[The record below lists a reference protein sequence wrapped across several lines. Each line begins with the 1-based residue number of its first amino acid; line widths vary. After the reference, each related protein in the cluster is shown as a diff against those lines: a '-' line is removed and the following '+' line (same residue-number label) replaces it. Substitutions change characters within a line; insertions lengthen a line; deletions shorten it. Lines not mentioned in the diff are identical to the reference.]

1 LKKLKP
7 EKKDK
12 ELMVEIKDNNNKE
25 EKAVLFSLEI
35 FHSVLLN
42 NLYKKLL
49 KNMETLLESELL
61 KIKKETAEDL
71 VILIF
76 HLLKKLMLHWLLQ
89 ELQLMADN

>member
-49 KNMETLLESELL
+49 KNMEILLESELL

>member
-1 LKKLKP
+1 
-7 EKKDK
+7 
-12 ELMVEIKDNNNKE
+12 MVEIKDNNNKE